1 MKSIYRFILLLTVSF
16 TTANSFAQ
24 NDLFFSQI
32 KSMIAAGELNQFAA
46 VKGTSTSENYAG
58 TKTFNCSLALKGFT
72 TSLLE
77 VKGKLEFY
85 ATSNSYSEANGNA
98 QFLSNPTV
106 RTMAGLTGYENVVRD
121 KGDFESVTAL
131 FKTGSDLKIIIIKLR
146 NQGGY
151 TIITSS
157 FKSK

>member
-1 MKSIYRFILLLTVSF
+1 MKSIYCFILLLTVSF
-16 TTANSFAQ
+16 ATTSSFAQ
-24 NDLFFSQI
+24 DDPFFNQI
-32 KSMIAAGELNQFAA
+32 KAMIAAGELNQFGD
-46 VKGTSTSENYAG
+46 VKGSSTSENNAG
-58 TKTFNCSLALKGFT
+58 TKTYNCNLPLKGFT

-98 QFLSNPTV
+98 QFFSNPTV
-106 RTMAGLTGYENVVRD
+106 RTMAGLTGYVNVVRD

-151 TIITSS
+151 TIITST
-157 FKSK
+157 FKSN